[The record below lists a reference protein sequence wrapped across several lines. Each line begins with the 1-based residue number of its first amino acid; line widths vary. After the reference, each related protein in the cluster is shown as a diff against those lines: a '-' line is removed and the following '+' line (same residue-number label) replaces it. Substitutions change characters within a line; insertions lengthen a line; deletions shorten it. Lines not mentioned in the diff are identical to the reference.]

1 MAFEWWQSKKRDLE
15 TNNKGF
21 LKKKYICLSLTM
33 KFGFSVFYS
42 VRNLVIWLSMEK
54 ICLIAKKNCRI
65 LGAIVLKLESIHNLT
80 QNFQAA
86 VQKVKF

>member
-1 MAFEWWQSKKRDLE
+1 MFEVKGGKRDLK

-42 VRNLVIWLSMEK
+42 EWNLVIWLSKEK
-54 ICLIAKKNCRI
+54 ICLIAKKTAEF
-65 LGAIVLKLESIHNLT
+65 L
-80 QNFQAA
+80 
-86 VQKVKF
+86 VQ